1 VISLETWQTIRHL
14 ASIGKSQRF
23 IAQTLGISR
32 DAVAR
37 ALKQEEL
44 PHYQREPTVQH
55 TLEAFRPV
63 VEQGLARGL
72 SGKRLLAAVRQSGYS
87 ASTAT
92 FYRWLQDVQKE
103 RATPQATCRF
113 ETGPGEQAQ
122 FDWSPYLVQIGGEC
136 VRIVIYSLV
145 LGYSRRIHFYPS
157 VCERQDSVIE
167 GLEVAL
173 RHFEGSCRFVVI
185 DNAKTMVLAHRHQTL
200 VWNPCFLAFCGHYR
214 IQPIAATP
222 VHPQTKGKIENPY
235 FHLETGLLTGGAW
248 RDWAHLGEEI
258 KVYEQAREERV
269 HQTTRQTPAQ
279 RFEEERATLLPLPTR
294 TFVGCLQHRRQL
306 NNDGLFSFRGNRYCV
321 PATKGVREV
330 RVRTKQGRELL
341 VFDASAN
348 LLICHTLR
356 PPDSPPAILPECY
369 QHLKARRRLSLATSM
384 ALLRQRF
391 NGSSVVESFLT
402 CLLARH
408 THHPEDP
415 LSGVVQLLEGVPDD
429 VALLAMSE
437 AVSLQRADPATV
449 GALLAP
455 KMAGTPAQSP
465 DPTPLSGLVPALDV
479 ERPLSVYGA
488 CLPPLQEYAPN
499 PQANANPKEPSQ

>member
-1 VISLETWQTIRHL
+1 VISLETWQTVRHL
-14 ASIGKSQRF
+14 VSIGKSQRF
-23 IAQTLGISR
+23 IARTLGISR

-37 ALKQEEL
+37 ALKQEE
-44 PHYQREPTVQH
+44 HSQYQREPTVQQ

-72 SGKRLLAAVRQSGYS
+72 SGQRLLAAVRQSGYVG
-87 ASTAT
+87 STAT
-92 FYRWLQDVQKE
+92 FYRWLADVQKE
-103 RATPQATCRF
+103 RASAQATCRF
-113 ETGPGEQAQ
+113 ETGPAEQAQ
-122 FDWSPYLVQIGGEC
+122 FDWSPYLLQIGGEC
-136 VRIVIYSLV
+136 VRVVVYALV

-157 VCERQDSVIE
+157 RCERQDSVLE
-167 GLEVAL
+167 GLEVGL
-173 RHFEGSCRFVVI
+173 RHFGGSCRFVLI
-185 DNAKTMVLAHRHQTL
+185 DNAKTMVLSHRHRQL

-222 VHPQTKGKIENPY
+222 VHPQTKGKIENP
-235 FHLETGLLTGGAW
+235 FHHLETGLLQGGAW
-248 RDWAHLGEEI
+248 RDWAHLGEQI
-258 KVYEQAREERV
+258 QAYEQAREERV
-269 HQTTRQTPAQ
+269 HHTTRQPPAQ
-279 RFEEERATLLPLPTR
+279 RFEQERATLLTLPAR
-294 TFVGCLQHRRQL
+294 PFVGCLQHARQL
-306 NNDGLFSFRGNRYCV
+306 NNDGLFSFRGVRYCV

-341 VFDASAN
+341 VYDASAN

-356 PPDSPPAILPECY
+356 PAGSPPVLLPECY

-391 NGSSVVESFLT
+391 SGSEVVESFLT

-415 LSGVVQLLEGVPDD
+415 LSGVVQLLEGVPDE
-429 VALLAMSE
+429 VALLALSE
-437 AVSLQRADPATV
+437 AVNLQRADPATV

-455 KMAGTPAQSP
+455 KMAGTPPQSP
-465 DPTPLSGLVPALDV
+465 DPAPLSGLVPALDV

-488 CLPPLQEYAPN
+488 CLPPPR
-499 PQANANPKEPSQ
+499 PQPSHSQADQTQKEPSQ